1 MEANFSYHWP
11 AFLRYAWIRACRAQK
26 ARWNIQM
33 PRPPRLM
40 VLDPAGTRREVSV
53 TSFPF
58 RVGRQTGNELVLR
71 DSRISRQQAQFT
83 AANGSCFVEDLGS
96 RHGTFVNGQRIGGL
110 HPLSGKDTIDFGMP
124 DSFKLVYLG
133 DEATLEELI
142 EQVEK
147 PAPATPGTQGLYHLG
162 VLLEVARTL
171 GSGLSLEDVLSA
183 VVDAA
188 IRVTRTERGVLL
200 LTNEAGELKPKVARD
215 AKGELIAADQLKI
228 SSGVLKRVASSRR
241 ELIVSDTGDEA
252 TVGQQASVASLS
264 LLTIVAIPIEKLPV
278 IASVDVTITS
288 EEAEL
293 LGVLYLDSRSP
304 SAAFT
309 DIDREVVRTLAREAA
324 NVIENARLF
333 SAARA
338 KARLDHEIEI
348 ASQIQRELLP
358 KTFPQ
363 MPHIA
368 VTASTLACHSVGGDC
383 FDVVELNGGRYGFFV
398 GDVAGKGIAA
408 SLLATLLQGV
418 FYTTAA
424 LDIPLVEV
432 TTRVNQFLCERS
444 SDDRYA
450 TLFYGV
456 LDPQGKLEYINA
468 GHVPPLIR
476 RASGE
481 LIELS
486 SSNFP
491 VGMFREAEFA
501 SQRVSLAPGDY
512 LVIYSDGV
520 SEARNLRDEMF
531 EQERLSSLMRDFS
544 GAGVE
549 QLAEAIGSGVRNF
562 TGGAPQADDITMVVI
577 QYKG

>member
-1 MEANFSYHWP
+1 MV
-11 AFLRYAWIRACRAQK
+11 
-26 ARWNIQM
+26 M
-33 PRPPRLM
+33 PRTPRLL
-40 VLDPAGTRREVSV
+40 VLDPAGARGEVPL

-58 RVGRQTGNELVLR
+58 RIGRQTGNELVLR
-71 DSRISRQQAQFT
+71 DSRISRQQAQI
-83 AANGSCFVEDLGS
+83 AAAEGGYFLEDLGS
-96 RHGTFVNGQRIGGL
+96 RHGTFVNGQRITGL
-110 HPLSGKDTIDFGMP
+110 HTLSPKDAIDFGMP

-171 GSGLSLEDVLSA
+171 GSGLSLEDVLAA

-200 LTNEAGELKPKVARD
+200 LANDAGELAPVVARD

-228 SSGVLKRVASSRR
+228 SSGVLKRVADSRR
-241 ELIVSDTGDEA
+241 ELIVSDTGDE
-252 TVGQQASVASLS
+252 VGLGQQASVASLS

-278 IASVDVTITS
+278 IAAVDLTITS

-304 SAAFT
+304 STAFT
-309 DIDREVVRTLAREAA
+309 EIDREVLRTLAHEAA

-333 SAARA
+333 SASRA

-348 ASQIQRELLP
+348 ASQIQRDLLP

-368 VTASTLACHSVGGDC
+368 VTGSTLACHSVGGDC
-383 FDVVELNGGRYGFFV
+383 FDVVALSGGRFGFFV
-398 GDVAGKGIAA
+398 GDVAGKGVAA
-408 SLLATLLQGV
+408 SLLATLLLGV

-424 LDIPLVEV
+424 LDIPLAEI
-432 TTRVNQFLCERS
+432 TKRVNQFLCERS
-444 SDDRYA
+444 SEDRYA

-456 LDPQGKLEYINA
+456 LDPAGNLEYINA
-468 GHVPPLIR
+468 GHVPPLVR
-476 RASGE
+476 RPSGE
-481 LIELS
+481 LIELP

-491 VGMFREAEFA
+491 VGMFQEAEFA
-501 SQRVSLAPGDY
+501 TERVLLSAGDY

-520 SEARNLRDEMF
+520 SEARNLRDDMF
-531 EQERLSSLMRDFS
+531 EHERLSSLMSSFS
-544 GAGVE
+544 GENVE
-549 QLAEAIGSGVRNF
+549 QLADAIRTGVRNF
-562 TGGAPQADDITMVVI
+562 TGGAPQADDITMVVV

>member
-1 MEANFSYHWP
+1 
-11 AFLRYAWIRACRAQK
+11 
-26 ARWNIQM
+26 M
-33 PRPPRLM
+33 PRPTRLLI
-40 VLDPAGTRREVSV
+40 LDPAGVRREVSV

-58 RVGRQTGNELVLR
+58 RIGRQTGNELVLR
-71 DSRISRQQAQFT
+71 DSRISRQQAQLT
-83 AANGSCFVEDLGS
+83 MANGACFLEDLGS
-96 RHGTFVNGQRIGGL
+96 RHGTFVNGERVSGL
-110 HPLSGKDTIDFGMP
+110 YSLSAKDTIDFGMP

-142 EQVEK
+142 EQVER
-147 PAPATPGTQGLYHLG
+147 PAPATPGAQGLYHLG
-162 VLLEVARTL
+162 VLLEVARTMS
-171 GSGLSLEDVLSA
+171 SGLSLEDVLSA

-188 IRVTRTERGVLL
+188 IRITHTERGVLL
-200 LTNEAGELKPKVARD
+200 LADDAGELKPAVARD
-215 AKGELIAADQLKI
+215 SKGELLAIEQLKI
-228 SSGVLKRVASSRR
+228 SSGVLKRVATSRR
-241 ELIVSDTGDEA
+241 ELIVSDTGDETA
-252 TVGQQASVASLS
+252 VGQQASVASLS

-288 EEAEL
+288 EEADL

-309 DIDREVVRTLAREAA
+309 EIDREVVRTLAREAA

-333 SAARA
+333 ASSRA

-348 ASQIQRELLP
+348 ASHIQRELLP

-363 MPHIA
+363 MPHVA

-383 FDVVELNGGRYGFFV
+383 FDVIPLGGSRYGFFV

-424 LDIPLVEV
+424 LDIPV
-432 TTRVNQFLCERS
+432 TEITKRVNQFLCERS
-444 SDDRYA
+444 SEDRYA

-456 LDPQGKLEYINA
+456 LDLTGTLEYINA
-468 GHVPPLIR
+468 GHVPPLVR
-476 RASGE
+476 RASHE
-481 LIELS
+481 LVELPS
-486 SSNFP
+486 ANFP
-491 VGMFREAEFA
+491 VGMFKEAEFTA
-501 SQRVSLAPGDY
+501 ERISLSAGDY
-512 LVIYSDGV
+512 VVIYSDGV
-520 SEARNLRDEMF
+520 SEARNLHDEMF
-531 EQERLSSLMRDFS
+531 EQERLSSLLREFS
-544 GAGVE
+544 GSTVE
-549 QLAEAIGSGVRNF
+549 ELAESIRSGVRNF

>member
-1 MEANFSYHWP
+1 
-11 AFLRYAWIRACRAQK
+11 
-26 ARWNIQM
+26 M
-33 PRPPRLM
+33 PRPPRLLI
-40 VLDPAGTRREVSV
+40 LDPAGVRREVSV

-58 RVGRQTGNELVLR
+58 RIGRQTGNELVLR
-71 DSRISRQQAQFT
+71 DSRISRQQAQLT
-83 AANGSCFVEDLGS
+83 MANGACFLEDLGS
-96 RHGTFVNGQRIGGL
+96 RHGTFVNGERIPGL
-110 HPLSGKDTIDFGMP
+110 HPLSAKDTVDFGMP

-147 PAPATPGTQGLYHLG
+147 PAPATPGAQGLYHLG

-188 IRVTRTERGVLL
+188 IRITRTERGVLL
-200 LTNEAGELKPKVARD
+200 LADDAGELKPAVARD
-215 AKGELIAADQLKI
+215 SKGELLAIDQLKI
-228 SSGVLKRVASSRR
+228 SSGVLKRVATSRR
-241 ELIVSDTGDEA
+241 ELIVSDTGDEVG
-252 TVGQQASVASLS
+252 VGQQASVASLS

-278 IASVDVTITS
+278 IASVDLTITS
-288 EEAEL
+288 EEADL

-304 SAAFT
+304 STAFT
-309 DIDREVVRTLAREAA
+309 EIDREVLRTLAREAA

-333 SAARA
+333 AASRA
-338 KARLDHEIEI
+338 KVRLDHEIEI

-363 MPHIA
+363 MPYVA

-383 FDVVELNGGRYGFFV
+383 FDVVALGGGRYGFFV

-424 LDIPLVEV
+424 LDIPLAEA
-432 TTRVNQFLCERS
+432 TKRVNQFLCERS

-456 LDPQGKLEYINA
+456 LDPAGTLEYINA
-468 GHVPPLIR
+468 GHVPPLVR
-476 RASGE
+476 RASNE
-481 LIELS
+481 LIELP

-491 VGMFREAEFA
+491 VGMFKEAEFA
-501 SQRVSLAPGDY
+501 SERVSLSAGDY

-544 GAGVE
+544 GSTVE
-549 QLAEAIGSGVRNF
+549 QLAEAIRTGVRNF

>member
-1 MEANFSYHWP
+1 
-11 AFLRYAWIRACRAQK
+11 
-26 ARWNIQM
+26 
-33 PRPPRLM
+33 
-40 VLDPAGTRREVSV
+40 
-53 TSFPF
+53 
-58 RVGRQTGNELVLR
+58 
-71 DSRISRQQAQFT
+71 
-83 AANGSCFVEDLGS
+83 
-96 RHGTFVNGQRIGGL
+96 
-110 HPLSGKDTIDFGMP
+110 
-124 DSFKLVYLG
+124 
-133 DEATLEELI
+133 LEELI

-147 PAPATPGTQGLYHLG
+147 PAPATPGAQGLYHLG

-188 IRVTRTERGVLL
+188 IRITRTERGVLL
-200 LTNEAGELKPKVARD
+200 LTDEAGELKPAVARD
-215 AKGELIAADQLKI
+215 SKGELIPIEQLRI
-228 SSGVLKRVASSRR
+228 SSGVLKRVATSRR

-252 TVGQQASVASLS
+252 AAVGQQASVASLS

-278 IASVDVTITS
+278 IASVDLTITS
-288 EEAEL
+288 EEADL

-309 DIDREVVRTLAREAA
+309 EIDREVVRTLAREAA

-333 SAARA
+333 ASSRA

-363 MPHIA
+363 IPHVA

-383 FDVVELNGGRYGFFV
+383 FDVVELSGGRYGFFV

-424 LDIPLVEV
+424 LDIPLAEV
-432 TTRVNQFLCERS
+432 TARVNQFLCERS
-444 SDDRYA
+444 SEDRYA

-456 LDPQGKLEYINA
+456 LDPAGNLEYINA
-468 GHVPPLIR
+468 GHVPPLVR
-476 RASGE
+476 RPSGD
-481 LIELS
+481 LIELP

-491 VGMFREAEFA
+491 VGMFKEAEFTTE
-501 SQRVSLAPGDY
+501 RVSLSAGDY
-512 LVIYSDGV
+512 VVIYSDGV
-520 SEARNLRDEMF
+520 SEARNMSDEMF

-544 GAGVE
+544 GSSVE
-549 QLAEAIGSGVRNF
+549 ELAEAIRTGVRNF

>member
-1 MEANFSYHWP
+1 
-11 AFLRYAWIRACRAQK
+11 
-26 ARWNIQM
+26 M
-33 PRPPRLM
+33 PRPPRLLI
-40 VLDPAGTRREVSV
+40 LDPAGVRREATV

-58 RVGRQTGNELVLR
+58 RIGRQTGNELVLR
-71 DSRISRQQAQFT
+71 DSRISRQQAQLT
-83 AANGSCFVEDLGS
+83 MANGACILEDLGS
-96 RHGTFVNGQRIGGL
+96 RHGTFVNGERVNGQCS
-110 HPLSGKDTIDFGMP
+110 LSAKDSIDFGMP
-124 DSFKLVYLG
+124 DSFKLIYLG

-147 PAPATPGTQGLYHLG
+147 PAPATPGAQGLYHLG

-188 IRVTRTERGVLL
+188 IRITRTERGVLL
-200 LTNEAGELKPKVARD
+200 LTDEAGELKPAVARD
-215 AKGELIAADQLKI
+215 SKGELIPIEQLRI
-228 SSGVLKRVASSRR
+228 SSGVLKRVATSRR

-252 TVGQQASVASLS
+252 AAVGQQASVASLS

-278 IASVDVTITS
+278 IASVDLTITS
-288 EEAEL
+288 EEADL

-309 DIDREVVRTLAREAA
+309 EIDREVVRTLAREAA

-333 SAARA
+333 ASSRA

-363 MPHIA
+363 IPHVA

-383 FDVVELNGGRYGFFV
+383 FDVVELSGGRYGFFV

-424 LDIPLVEV
+424 LDIPLAEV
-432 TTRVNQFLCERS
+432 TARVNQFLCERS
-444 SDDRYA
+444 SEDRYA

-456 LDPQGKLEYINA
+456 LDPAGNLEYINS
-468 GHVPPLIR
+468 GHVPPLVR
-476 RASGE
+476 RPSGD
-481 LIELS
+481 LIELP

-491 VGMFREAEFA
+491 VGMFKEAEFTTE
-501 SQRVSLAPGDY
+501 RVSLSAGDY
-512 LVIYSDGV
+512 VVIYSDGV
-520 SEARNLRDEMF
+520 SEARNMSDEMF

-544 GAGVE
+544 GSSVE
-549 QLAEAIGSGVRNF
+549 ELAEAIRTGVRNF

>member
-1 MEANFSYHWP
+1 
-11 AFLRYAWIRACRAQK
+11 
-26 ARWNIQM
+26 M
-33 PRPPRLM
+33 PRPPRLLI
-40 VLDPAGTRREVSV
+40 LDPAGTKREVPV

-58 RVGRQTGNELVLR
+58 RIGRQTGNELVLR
-71 DSRISRQQAQFT
+71 DSRISRQQAQLT
-83 AANGSCFVEDLGS
+83 MADGVCFLEDLGS
-96 RHGTFVNGQRIGGL
+96 RHGTFVNGERVAGL
-110 HPLSGKDTIDFGMP
+110 SPLSAKDTVDFGMP

-142 EQVEK
+142 EQVER
-147 PAPATPGTQGLYHLG
+147 PAPATPGAQGLYHLG
-162 VLLEVARTL
+162 VLLEVARTM
-171 GSGLSLEDVLSA
+171 GSGLSLEDVLAA

-188 IRVTRTERGVLL
+188 IRITRTERGVLL
-200 LTNEAGELKPKVARD
+200 LSDETGNLRPVVARD
-215 AKGELIAADQLKI
+215 AKGESIAAEQLKI
-228 SSGVLKRVASSRR
+228 SSGVLNRVATSRR
-241 ELIVSDTGDEA
+241 EIIVSDTGDDA
-252 TVGQQASVASLS
+252 GVGQQASVASLS

-278 IASVDVTITS
+278 IAAVDLTITS

-309 DIDREVVRTLAREAA
+309 EIDREVVRTLAREAA

-358 KTFPQ
+358 RAFPQ

-383 FDVVELNGGRYGFFV
+383 FDVIPLGGGRYGFFV

-424 LDIPLVEV
+424 LDIPLAEV
-432 TTRVNQFLCERS
+432 TKRVNQFLCERS

-456 LDPQGKLEYINA
+456 LDPSGQLEYINA
-468 GHVPPLIR
+468 GHVPPLVR

-491 VGMFREAEFA
+491 VGMFAEAEFA
-501 SQRVSLAPGDY
+501 SVRVPLSSGDY

-520 SEARNLRDEMF
+520 SEARNLKEEMF
-531 EQERLSSLMRDFS
+531 EQERLSALMRDFS
-544 GAGVE
+544 GSTVE
-549 QLAEAIGSGVRNF
+549 QLAETIRTSVRDF
-562 TGGAPQADDITMVVI
+562 TGGAPQADDITMLVI
-577 QYKG
+577 QFRG

>member
-1 MEANFSYHWP
+1 
-11 AFLRYAWIRACRAQK
+11 
-26 ARWNIQM
+26 M
-33 PRPPRLM
+33 PRTPRLL
-40 VLDPAGTRREVSV
+40 VLDPAGARREVPL

-58 RVGRQTGNELVLR
+58 RIGRQTGNELVLR
-71 DSRISRQQAQFT
+71 DSRISRQQAQIAVADGGYFL
-83 AANGSCFVEDLGS
+83 EDLGS
-96 RHGTFVNGQRIGGL
+96 RHGTFVNGQRITGL
-110 HPLSGKDTIDFGMP
+110 HTLSPKDAIDFGMP

-171 GSGLSLEDVLSA
+171 GSGLSLEDVLAA

-200 LTNEAGELKPKVARD
+200 LANDAGQLAPVVARD

-228 SSGVLKRVASSRR
+228 SSGVLKRVADSRR
-241 ELIVSDTGDEA
+241 ELIVSDTGDE
-252 TVGQQASVASLS
+252 VSLGQQASVASLS

-278 IASVDVTITS
+278 IAAVDLTITS

-304 SAAFT
+304 STAFT
-309 DIDREVVRTLAREAA
+309 EIDREVLRTLAHEAA

-333 SAARA
+333 SASRA

-348 ASQIQRELLP
+348 ASQIQRDLLP

-368 VTASTLACHSVGGDC
+368 VTGSTLACHSVGGDC
-383 FDVVELNGGRYGFFV
+383 FDVVALSGGRFGFFV
-398 GDVAGKGIAA
+398 GDVAGKGVAA
-408 SLLATLLQGV
+408 SLLATLLLGV

-424 LDIPLVEV
+424 LDIPLAEI
-432 TTRVNQFLCERS
+432 TKRVNQFLCERS
-444 SDDRYA
+444 SEDRYA

-456 LDPQGKLEYINA
+456 LDPAGNLEYINA
-468 GHVPPLIR
+468 GHVPPLVR

-481 LIELS
+481 LIELP

-491 VGMFREAEFA
+491 VGMFQEAEFA
-501 SQRVSLAPGDY
+501 TERVSLSAGDY

-520 SEARNLRDEMF
+520 SEARNLRDDMF
-531 EQERLSSLMRDFS
+531 EQERLSSLMRSFS
-544 GAGVE
+544 GENVE
-549 QLAEAIGSGVRNF
+549 QLADAIRAGVRNF
-562 TGGAPQADDITMVVI
+562 TGGAPQADDITMVVV

>member
-1 MEANFSYHWP
+1 
-11 AFLRYAWIRACRAQK
+11 
-26 ARWNIQM
+26 M
-33 PRPPRLM
+33 PRPPRLLI
-40 VLDPAGTRREVSV
+40 LDPAGVRREVSV

-58 RVGRQTGNELVLR
+58 RIGRQTGNELVLR
-71 DSRISRQQAQFT
+71 DSRISRQQAQLT
-83 AANGSCFVEDLGS
+83 MANGACFLEDLGS
-96 RHGTFVNGQRIGGL
+96 RHGTFVNGERIPGL
-110 HPLSGKDTIDFGMP
+110 HPLSAKDTVDFGMP

-147 PAPATPGTQGLYHLG
+147 PAPATPGAQGLYHLG

-188 IRVTRTERGVLL
+188 IRITRTERGVLL
-200 LTNEAGELKPKVARD
+200 LADDAGELKPAVARD
-215 AKGELIAADQLKI
+215 SKGELLPIDQLKI
-228 SSGVLKRVASSRR
+228 SSGVLKRVATSRR
-241 ELIVSDTGDEA
+241 ELIVSDTGDEVG
-252 TVGQQASVASLS
+252 VGQQASVASLS

-278 IASVDVTITS
+278 IASVDLTITS

-304 SAAFT
+304 STAFT
-309 DIDREVVRTLAREAA
+309 EIDREVLRTLAREAA

-333 SAARA
+333 AASRA
-338 KARLDHEIEI
+338 KVRLDHEIEI

-363 MPHIA
+363 MPYVA

-383 FDVVELNGGRYGFFV
+383 FDVVALGGGRYGFFV

-424 LDIPLVEV
+424 LDIPLAEA
-432 TTRVNQFLCERS
+432 TKRVNQFLCERS

-456 LDPQGKLEYINA
+456 LDPAGTLEYINA
-468 GHVPPLIR
+468 GHVPPLVR
-476 RASGE
+476 RASNE

-491 VGMFREAEFA
+491 VGMFKEAEFT
-501 SQRVSLAPGDY
+501 SERVSLSAGDY
-512 LVIYSDGV
+512 VVIYSDGV
-520 SEARNLRDEMF
+520 SEARNLSDEMF

-544 GAGVE
+544 GTTVE
-549 QLAEAIGSGVRNF
+549 QLAEAIRTGVRNF

>member
-1 MEANFSYHWP
+1 M
-11 AFLRYAWIRACRAQK
+11 
-26 ARWNIQM
+26 ART
-33 PRPPRLM
+33 PRLLLM
-40 VLDPAGTRREVSV
+40 DPAGARREVPLAPL
-53 TSFPF
+53 PF
-58 RVGRQTGNELVLR
+58 RIGRQVGNELVLR
-71 DSRISRQQAQFT
+71 DSRISRQQAQIAMADGT
-83 AANGSCFVEDLGS
+83 YLLEDLGS
-96 RHGTFVNGQRIGGL
+96 RHGTFVNGKRITGM
-110 HPLSGKDTIDFGMP
+110 HPLAPKDTVDFGMP

-133 DEATLEELI
+133 DEATLEELL

-171 GSGLSLEDVLSA
+171 GSGLSLEDVLAA

-200 LTNEAGELKPKVARD
+200 LADESGRLAPVVARD
-215 AKGELIAADQLKI
+215 AKGELIAPEQLKI
-228 SSGVLKRVASSRR
+228 SSGVLKRVAATRR

-252 TVGQQASVASLS
+252 SIGQQASVASLS
-264 LLTIVAIPIEKLPV
+264 LLTVVAIPIEKLPV
-278 IASVDVTITS
+278 IAAVDLTITS

-304 SAAFT
+304 STAFT
-309 DIDREVVRTLAREAA
+309 EMDREVLRTLAREAA
-324 NVIENARLF
+324 TVMENARLF

-358 KTFPQ
+358 KAFPQ

-368 VTASTLACHSVGGDC
+368 VTGSTLSCHSVGGDC
-383 FDVVELNGGRYGFFV
+383 FDVVSLDGGRYGFFV

-424 LDIPLVEV
+424 LDIPLSEI
-432 TTRVNQFLCERS
+432 TRRVNQFLCERS

-456 LDPQGKLEYINA
+456 LDPAGALEYVNA
-468 GHVPPLIR
+468 GHVPPLVR
-476 RASGE
+476 RAKGE
-481 LIELS
+481 LLELG

-491 VGMFREAEFA
+491 VGMFPDAKFETR
-501 SQRVSLAPGDY
+501 RVSLCAGDY
-512 LVIYSDGV
+512 VVIYSDGV

-531 EQERLSSLMRDFS
+531 EQERLSALLLDFN
-544 GAGVE
+544 GDGVE
-549 QLAEAIGSGVRNF
+549 QLAEAIRAGVRNF
-562 TGGAPQADDITMVVI
+562 TGGAPQADDITMVVVR
-577 QYKG
+577 YKG

>member
-1 MEANFSYHWP
+1 M
-11 AFLRYAWIRACRAQK
+11 L
-26 ARWNIQM
+26 
-33 PRPPRLM
+33 
-40 VLDPAGTRREVSV
+40 VLDPAGTRREVV
-53 TSFPF
+53 ITLFPF
-58 RVGRQTGNELVLR
+58 RIGRQTGNELTLR
-71 DSRISRQQAQFT
+71 DSRISRQQAQIT
-83 AANGSCFVEDLGS
+83 CVEGTYFLEDQAS
-96 RHGTFVNGQRIGGL
+96 RHGTFVNGVRIVGQHAL
-110 HPLSGKDTIDFGMP
+110 KPKDSVDFGMP

-171 GSGLSLEDVLSA
+171 GSGLSLEDVLAA

-200 LTNEAGELKPKVARD
+200 LADSEGAMKPVVARD
-215 AKGELIAADQLKI
+215 AKGGSLPVSELKI
-228 SSGVLKRVASSRR
+228 SSGVLKRVATSRR

-252 TVGQQASVASLS
+252 SINQQASVASLS

-278 IASVDVTITS
+278 IAAVDVTITS
-288 EEAEL
+288 EESDL

-304 SAAFT
+304 STAFS
-309 DIDREVVRTLAREAA
+309 DIDREVLRTLTREAA

-333 SAARA
+333 ASSRD

-363 MPHIA
+363 TPHIA
-368 VTASTLACHSVGGDC
+368 VTGSTLACHSVGGDC
-383 FDVVELNGGRYGFFV
+383 FDVVALGGGRFGFFV

-424 LDIPLVEV
+424 LDIPLAEV
-432 TTRVNQFLCERS
+432 TQRVNQFLCERS

-456 LDPQGKLEYINA
+456 LDPAGNLEYINA
-468 GHVPPLIR
+468 GHVPPLVR
-476 RASGE
+476 RASGDVAE
-481 LIELS
+481 LN

-491 VGMFREAEFA
+491 VGMFAEAEFKSERITLGA
-501 SQRVSLAPGDY
+501 GDY

-520 SEARNLRDEMF
+520 SEAKNMKEDMF
-531 EQERLSSLMRDFS
+531 EQARLDALMRGFS
-544 GAGVE
+544 GATVE
-549 QLAEAIGSGVRNF
+549 ELAETIRSKVREF
-562 TGGAPQADDITMVVI
+562 TGGAPQADDITMVIV
-577 QYKG
+577 QYKGAAQRVGAQA

>member
-1 MEANFSYHWP
+1 MA
-11 AFLRYAWIRACRAQK
+11 
-26 ARWNIQM
+26 
-33 PRPPRLM
+33 RPPRLL
-40 VLDPAGTRREVSV
+40 VLDPAGARREVPV
-53 TSFPF
+53 TQFPF
-58 RVGRQTGNELVLR
+58 RIGRQTGNELVLR
-71 DSRISRQQAQFT
+71 DSRISRQQAQIAF
-83 AANGSCFVEDLGS
+83 ADNSYLLEDMGS
-96 RHGTFVNGQRIGGL
+96 RHGTFVNGKKITGL
-110 HPLSGKDTIDFGMP
+110 HSLSPKDAIDFGMP

-171 GSGLSLEDVLSA
+171 GSGLSLEDVLAA
-183 VVDAA
+183 VVEAA

-200 LTNEAGELKPKVARD
+200 LANETGELTPMVARD
-215 AKGELIAADQLKI
+215 SKGEPIAPDQLKI
-228 SSGVLKRVASSRR
+228 SSGVLKRVAASRR
-241 ELIVSDTGDEA
+241 ELIVSDTGDE
-252 TVGQQASVASLS
+252 VSLGQQASVASLS

-278 IASVDVTITS
+278 IAAVDLTITS

-304 SAAFT
+304 STAFSE
-309 DIDREVVRTLAREAA
+309 IDREVLRTLAREAA
-324 NVIENARLF
+324 TVIENARLF

-358 KTFPQ
+358 KSFPQ
-363 MPHIA
+363 MSHVS
-368 VTASTLACHSVGGDC
+368 VTGSTLACHSVGGDC
-383 FDVVELNGGRYGFFV
+383 FDVVALSGDRYGFFV

-424 LDIPLVEV
+424 LDIPLAEL
-432 TTRVNQFLCERS
+432 TKRVNQFLCERS
-444 SDDRYA
+444 SEDRYA

-456 LDPQGKLEYINA
+456 LTPSGEFEYINA
-468 GHVPPLIR
+468 GHVPPLVR

-481 LIELS
+481 VIELGAA
-486 SSNFP
+486 NFP
-491 VGMFREAEFA
+491 VGMFPEAEFSAERA
-501 SQRVSLAPGDY
+501 SLYAGDY

-531 EQERLSSLMRDFS
+531 EQDRLNELMKTFS
-544 GAGVE
+544 GENVE
-549 QLAEAIGSGVRNF
+549 QLAEAIRSGVRSF
-562 TGGAPQADDITMVVI
+562 TGGAPQADDITMVIV

>member
-1 MEANFSYHWP
+1 M
-11 AFLRYAWIRACRAQK
+11 
-26 ARWNIQM
+26 
-33 PRPPRLM
+33 
-40 VLDPAGTRREVSV
+40 
-53 TSFPF
+53 
-58 RVGRQTGNELVLR
+58 
-71 DSRISRQQAQFT
+71 
-83 AANGSCFVEDLGS
+83 ANGACILEDLGS
-96 RHGTFVNGQRIGGL
+96 RHGTFVNGERVNGQCS
-110 HPLSGKDTIDFGMP
+110 LSAKDSIDFGMP
-124 DSFKLVYLG
+124 DSFKLIYLG

-147 PAPATPGTQGLYHLG
+147 PAPATPGAQGLYHLG

-188 IRVTRTERGVLL
+188 IRITRTERGVLL
-200 LTNEAGELKPKVARD
+200 LTDEAGELKPAVARD
-215 AKGELIAADQLKI
+215 SKGELIPIEQLRI
-228 SSGVLKRVASSRR
+228 SSGVLKRVATSRR

-252 TVGQQASVASLS
+252 AAVGQQASVASLS

-278 IASVDVTITS
+278 IASVDLTITS
-288 EEAEL
+288 EEADL

-309 DIDREVVRTLAREAA
+309 EIDREVVRTLAREAA

-333 SAARA
+333 ASSRA

-363 MPHIA
+363 IPHVA

-383 FDVVELNGGRYGFFV
+383 FDVVELSGGRYGFFV

-424 LDIPLVEV
+424 LDIPLAEV
-432 TTRVNQFLCERS
+432 TARVNQFLCERS
-444 SDDRYA
+444 SEDRYA

-456 LDPQGKLEYINA
+456 LDPAGNLEYINA
-468 GHVPPLIR
+468 GHVPPLVR
-476 RASGE
+476 RPSGD
-481 LIELS
+481 LIELP

-491 VGMFREAEFA
+491 VGMFKEAEFTTE
-501 SQRVSLAPGDY
+501 RVSLSAGDY
-512 LVIYSDGV
+512 VVIYSDGV
-520 SEARNLRDEMF
+520 SEARNMSDEMF

-544 GAGVE
+544 GSSVE
-549 QLAEAIGSGVRNF
+549 ELAEAIRTGVRNF

>member
-1 MEANFSYHWP
+1 
-11 AFLRYAWIRACRAQK
+11 
-26 ARWNIQM
+26 M
-33 PRPPRLM
+33 PRPPRLL
-40 VLDPAGTRREVSV
+40 VLDPAGVRREVAA

-58 RVGRQTGNELVLR
+58 RIGRQTGNELVLR
-71 DSRISRQQAQFT
+71 DSRISRQQAQLT
-83 AANGSCFVEDLGS
+83 TANGSCFIEDLGS
-96 RHGTFVNGQRIGGL
+96 RHGTFVNGERIDGL
-110 HPLSGKDTIDFGMP
+110 RVLAAKDSVDFGMP
-124 DSFKLVYLG
+124 DSFKVVYLG

-142 EQVEK
+142 EQVER
-147 PAPATPGTQGLYHLG
+147 PAPATPGAQGLYHLG

-188 IRVTRTERGVLL
+188 IRITRTERGVLL
-200 LTNEAGELKPKVARD
+200 LTDEAGELKPVVARD

-228 SSGVLKRVASSRR
+228 SSGVLKRVANSRR
-241 ELIVSDTGDEA
+241 ELIVSDTGEDA
-252 TVGQQASVASLS
+252 GVNQQASVASLS

-278 IASVDVTITS
+278 IAAVDVTITS
-288 EEAEL
+288 EEADL

-309 DIDREVVRTLAREAA
+309 EIDREVVRTLAREAA

-348 ASQIQRELLP
+348 ASQIQRQLLP

-368 VTASTLACHSVGGDC
+368 VTASALACHSVGGDC
-383 FDVVELNGGRYGFFV
+383 FDVVELSGGRHGFFV

-424 LDIPLVEV
+424 LDIPIAEV
-432 TTRVNQFLCERS
+432 TKRVNQFLCERS
-444 SDDRYA
+444 SEDRYA
-450 TLFYGV
+450 TLFYGI
-456 LDPQGKLEYINA
+456 LDPAGNLEYINA
-468 GHVPPLIR
+468 GHVPPLVR

-481 LIELS
+481 LTELS

-491 VGMFREAEFA
+491 VGMFQEADFNSE
-501 SQRVSLAPGDY
+501 RVSLAAGDY

-520 SEARNLRDEMF
+520 SEARNLRDDMF
-531 EQERLSSLMRDFS
+531 EQERLSALMKDFS
-544 GAGVE
+544 GSSVE
-549 QLAEAIGSGVRNF
+549 QLAEAIQTGVRNF

>member
-1 MEANFSYHWP
+1 MA
-11 AFLRYAWIRACRAQK
+11 
-26 ARWNIQM
+26 
-33 PRPPRLM
+33 RPPRLL
-40 VLDPAGTRREVSV
+40 VLDPAGARREVPV
-53 TSFPF
+53 TQFPF
-58 RVGRQTGNELVLR
+58 RIGRQTGNELVLR
-71 DSRISRQQAQFT
+71 DSRISRQQAQIAF
-83 AANGSCFVEDLGS
+83 ADESYLLEDLGS
-96 RHGTFVNGQRIGGL
+96 RHGTFVNGKKISGL
-110 HPLSGKDTIDFGMP
+110 HPLAPKDAIDFGMP

-162 VLLEVARTL
+162 VLLEVARTM
-171 GSGLSLEDVLSA
+171 GSGLSLEDVLAA
-183 VVDAA
+183 VVEAA

-200 LTNEAGELKPKVARD
+200 LANEAGELAPVVARD
-215 AKGELIAADQLKI
+215 SKGEQIAADQLKI
-228 SSGVLKRVASSRR
+228 SSGVLKRVAASRR
-241 ELIVSDTGDEA
+241 ELIVSDTGDE
-252 TVGQQASVASLS
+252 VSLGQQASVASLS

-278 IASVDVTITS
+278 IAAVDLTITS

-304 SAAFT
+304 STAFSE
-309 DIDREVVRTLAREAA
+309 IDREVLRTLAREAA
-324 NVIENARLF
+324 TVIENARLF

-358 KTFPQ
+358 KSFPE
-363 MPHIA
+363 MSHVS
-368 VTASTLACHSVGGDC
+368 VTGSTLACHSVGGDC
-383 FDVVELNGGRYGFFV
+383 FDVVALEGGRYGFFV

-424 LDIPLVEV
+424 LDIPLAEL
-432 TTRVNQFLCERS
+432 TKRVNQFLCERS
-444 SDDRYA
+444 SEDRYA

-456 LDPQGKLEYINA
+456 LDPSGSLEYINA
-468 GHVPPLIR
+468 GHVPPLVR

-481 LIELS
+481 VVELGAA
-486 SSNFP
+486 NFP
-491 VGMFREAEFA
+491 VGMFPEAEFA
-501 SQRVSLAPGDY
+501 SERALLQAGDY

-531 EQERLSSLMRDFS
+531 EQERLNELVKTFP
-544 GAGVE
+544 GENVE
-549 QLAEAIGSGVRNF
+549 QLAEAIRTGVRSF
-562 TGGAPQADDITMVVI
+562 TGGAPQADDVTMVVV

>member
-1 MEANFSYHWP
+1 
-11 AFLRYAWIRACRAQK
+11 
-26 ARWNIQM
+26 
-33 PRPPRLM
+33 
-40 VLDPAGTRREVSV
+40 V

-58 RVGRQTGNELVLR
+58 RIGRQTGNELVLR
-71 DSRISRQQAQFT
+71 DSRISRQQAQLT
-83 AANGSCFVEDLGS
+83 AADGVCFLEDLGS
-96 RHGTFVNGQRIGGL
+96 RHGTFVNGERIAGL
-110 HPLSGKDTIDFGMP
+110 QPLSAKDTVDFGMP

-142 EQVEK
+142 EQVER
-147 PAPATPGTQGLYHLG
+147 PAPATPGAQGLYHLG
-162 VLLEVARTL
+162 VLLEVARTM
-171 GSGLSLEDVLSA
+171 GSGLSLEDVLAA

-188 IRVTRTERGVLL
+188 IRITRTERGVLL
-200 LTNEAGELKPKVARD
+200 LTDEAGELKPVVARD
-215 AKGELIAADQLKI
+215 AKGESIAAEQLRI

-241 ELIVSDTGDEA
+241 EIIVSDTGDDVG
-252 TVGQQASVASLS
+252 VGQQASVASLS

-278 IASVDVTITS
+278 IAAIDVTITS
-288 EEAEL
+288 EEADL

-309 DIDREVVRTLAREAA
+309 EIDREVVRTLAREAA

-338 KARLDHEIEI
+338 KARLDHEIQI

-358 KTFPQ
+358 KAFPQ

-383 FDVVELNGGRYGFFV
+383 FDVIPLGGGRYGFFV

-424 LDIPLVEV
+424 LDIPLIEV
-432 TTRVNQFLCERS
+432 TKRVNQFLCERS
-444 SDDRYA
+444 SEDRYA

-456 LDPQGKLEYINA
+456 LDPSGQLEYINA
-468 GHVPPLIR
+468 GHVPPLVR

-481 LIELS
+481 LVELS

-491 VGMFREAEFA
+491 VGMFTEAEFTA
-501 SQRVSLAPGDY
+501 ERLPLSCGDY

-520 SEARNLRDEMF
+520 SEARNLRDELF
-531 EQERLSSLMRDFS
+531 EQERLSSLVRDFS
-544 GAGVE
+544 GSTVE
-549 QLAEAIGSGVRNF
+549 QLAEAIRTSVRNF

>member
-1 MEANFSYHWP
+1 MA
-11 AFLRYAWIRACRAQK
+11 
-26 ARWNIQM
+26 
-33 PRPPRLM
+33 RPPRLL
-40 VLDPAGTRREVSV
+40 VLDPAGARREVPL
-53 TSFPF
+53 TQLPF
-58 RVGRQTGNELVLR
+58 RIGRQTGNELVLR
-71 DSRISRQQAQFT
+71 DSRISRQQAQIAF
-83 AANGSCFVEDLGS
+83 ADNSYLLEDMGS
-96 RHGTFVNGQRIGGL
+96 RHGTFVNGKKITGL
-110 HPLSGKDTIDFGMP
+110 HALSPKDAIDFGMP

-171 GSGLSLEDVLSA
+171 GSGLSLEDVLAA
-183 VVDAA
+183 VVEAA

-200 LTNEAGELKPKVARD
+200 LANDSGELTPMVARD
-215 AKGELIAADQLKI
+215 SKGEPIAPDQLKI
-228 SSGVLKRVASSRR
+228 SSGVLKRVAASRR
-241 ELIVSDTGDEA
+241 ELIVSDTGDE
-252 TVGQQASVASLS
+252 VSLGQQASVASLS

-278 IASVDVTITS
+278 IAAVDLTITS

-304 SAAFT
+304 STAFSE
-309 DIDREVVRTLAREAA
+309 IDREVLRTLAREAA
-324 NVIENARLF
+324 TVIENARLF

-348 ASQIQRELLP
+348 ASQIQRDLLP
-358 KTFPQ
+358 KSFPQ
-363 MPHIA
+363 MSHVS
-368 VTASTLACHSVGGDC
+368 VTGSTLACHSVGGDC
-383 FDVVELNGGRYGFFV
+383 FDVVALSDGRYGFFV

-424 LDIPLVEV
+424 LDIPLAEL
-432 TTRVNQFLCERS
+432 TKRVNQFLCERS
-444 SDDRYA
+444 SEDRYA

-456 LDPQGKLEYINA
+456 LDPSGELEYINA
-468 GHVPPLIR
+468 GHVPPLVR

-481 LIELS
+481 VIELGAA
-486 SSNFP
+486 NFP
-491 VGMFREAEFA
+491 VGMFPEAEFA
-501 SQRVSLAPGDY
+501 AERASLQAGDY

-531 EQERLSSLMRDFS
+531 EQERLNELVKTF
-544 GAGVE
+544 AGENVE
-549 QLAEAIGSGVRNF
+549 QFAEAIRSGVRSF
-562 TGGAPQADDITMVVI
+562 TGGAPQADDITMVVV

>member
-1 MEANFSYHWP
+1 M
-11 AFLRYAWIRACRAQK
+11 
-26 ARWNIQM
+26 
-33 PRPPRLM
+33 
-40 VLDPAGTRREVSV
+40 RREVSLA
-53 TSFPF
+53 SFPF
-58 RVGRQTGNELVLR
+58 RIGRQTGNELVLR
-71 DSRISRQQAQFT
+71 DSRISRQQAQI
-83 AANGSCFVEDLGS
+83 AAADGGYFLEDLGS
-96 RHGTFVNGQRIGGL
+96 RHGTFVNGQRITGL
-110 HPLSGKDTIDFGMP
+110 HTLSPKDAIDFGMP

-171 GSGLSLEDVLSA
+171 GSGLSLEDVLAA

-200 LTNEAGELKPKVARD
+200 LANDAGQLAPVVARD

-228 SSGVLKRVASSRR
+228 SSGVLKRVADSRR
-241 ELIVSDTGDEA
+241 ELIVSDTGDE
-252 TVGQQASVASLS
+252 VSLGQQASVASLS

-278 IASVDVTITS
+278 IAAVDLTITS

-304 SAAFT
+304 STAFT
-309 DIDREVVRTLAREAA
+309 EIDREVLRTLAHEAA

-333 SAARA
+333 SASRA

-348 ASQIQRELLP
+348 ASQIQRDLLP

-363 MPHIA
+363 MPHVA
-368 VTASTLACHSVGGDC
+368 VTGSTLACHSVGGDC
-383 FDVVELNGGRYGFFV
+383 FDVVALSGGRFGFFV
-398 GDVAGKGIAA
+398 GDVAGKGVAA
-408 SLLATLLQGV
+408 SLLATLLLGV

-424 LDIPLVEV
+424 LDIPLAEI
-432 TTRVNQFLCERS
+432 TKRVNQFLCERS
-444 SDDRYA
+444 SEDRYA

-456 LDPQGKLEYINA
+456 LDPAGNLEYINA
-468 GHVPPLIR
+468 GHVPPLVR

-481 LIELS
+481 LLELP

-491 VGMFREAEFA
+491 VGMFQEAEFA
-501 SQRVSLAPGDY
+501 TERVSLSAGDY

-520 SEARNLRDEMF
+520 SEARNLRDDMF
-531 EQERLSSLMRDFS
+531 EQERLSSLMRSFS
-544 GAGVE
+544 GENVE
-549 QLAEAIGSGVRNF
+549 QLADAIRTGVRNF
-562 TGGAPQADDITMVVI
+562 TGGAPQADDITMVVV

>member
-1 MEANFSYHWP
+1 VEITFFSAENAP
-11 AFLRYAWIRACRAQK
+11 IK
-26 ARWNIQM
+26 PTM
-33 PRPPRLM
+33 PRAPRLLI
-40 VLDPAGTRREVSV
+40 LDPAGVRREVSV

-58 RVGRQTGNELVLR
+58 RIGRQAGNELVLR
-71 DSRISRQQAQFT
+71 DSRISRQQAQIT
-83 AANGSCFVEDLGS
+83 SANGACFLEDLGS
-96 RHGTFVNGQRIGGL
+96 RHGTFVNGERVTGL
-110 HPLSGKDTIDFGMP
+110 HSLSAKDTVDFGMP
-124 DSFKLVYLG
+124 DSFKLIYLG

-142 EQVEK
+142 EQVER
-147 PAPATPGTQGLYHLG
+147 PAPATPGAQGLYHLG
-162 VLLEVARTL
+162 VLLEVARTM
-171 GSGLSLEDVLSA
+171 GSGLSLEDVLAA

-188 IRVTRTERGVLL
+188 IRITRTERGVLL
-200 LTNEAGELKPKVARD
+200 LSDDAGALKPVVARD
-215 AKGELIAADQLKI
+215 AKGELIAPDQLKI
-228 SSGVLKRVASSRR
+228 SSGVLKRVVNSRR
-241 ELIVSDTGDEA
+241 ELIVSDTGEEA

-278 IASVDVTITS
+278 IASVDLTISS
-288 EEAEL
+288 EEADL

-309 DIDREVVRTLAREAA
+309 EIDREVVRTLAREAA

-358 KTFPQ
+358 KAFPQ
-363 MPHIA
+363 MAHVA

-383 FDVVELNGGRYGFFV
+383 FDVIPLGGGRYGFFV

-424 LDIPLVEV
+424 LDIPVTEV
-432 TTRVNQFLCERS
+432 PKRVNQFLCERS

-456 LDPQGKLEYINA
+456 LDPSGNLEYINA

-481 LIELS
+481 VVELP

-491 VGMFREAEFA
+491 VGMFAEAEFTSDRFPLGA
-501 SQRVSLAPGDY
+501 GDY

-544 GAGVE
+544 GSTVE
-549 QLAEAIGSGVRNF
+549 QLAEAIRTSVRTF

-577 QYKG
+577 QYRG

>member
-1 MEANFSYHWP
+1 
-11 AFLRYAWIRACRAQK
+11 
-26 ARWNIQM
+26 M
-33 PRPPRLM
+33 PRPPRLL
-40 VLDPAGTRREVSV
+40 VLDPAGARREVSV
-53 TSFPF
+53 TSYPF
-58 RVGRQTGNELVLR
+58 RIGRQTGNELVLR
-71 DSRISRQQAQFT
+71 DSRISRQQAQLT
-83 AANGSCFVEDLGS
+83 TANGSCFLEDLGS
-96 RHGTFVNGQRIGGL
+96 RHGTFVNGQRIAGL
-110 HPLSGKDTIDFGMP
+110 HSLSAKDTIDFGMP

-147 PAPATPGTQGLYHLG
+147 PAPATPGAQGLYHLG

-188 IRVTRTERGVLL
+188 IRITRTERGVLL
-200 LTNEAGELKPKVARD
+200 LANDAGELKPMVARD

-252 TVGQQASVASLS
+252 SVGQQASVASLS

-278 IASVDVTITS
+278 IAAVDVTITS

-358 KTFPQ
+358 KVFPQ
-363 MPHIA
+363 MSHIA
-368 VTASTLACHSVGGDC
+368 VSASTLACHSVGGDC
-383 FDVVELNGGRYGFFV
+383 FDVVALNGGRFGFFV

-408 SLLATLLQGV
+408 SLLAALLQGV

-432 TTRVNQFLCERS
+432 TKRVNQFLCERS

-456 LDPQGKLEYINA
+456 LDPHGALEYINA

-481 LIELS
+481 LAELS
-486 SSNFP
+486 SVNFP

-501 SQRVSLAPGDY
+501 AERAELGRGDY

-520 SEARNLRDEMF
+520 SEARNLREEMF
-531 EQERLSSLMRDFS
+531 EQERLSSLLRDFS
-544 GAGVE
+544 GAGAE
-549 QLAEAIGSGVRNF
+549 QLAEAIGMGVRNF

>member
-1 MEANFSYHWP
+1 MFS
-11 AFLRYAWIRACRAQK
+11 K
-26 ARWNIQM
+26 ARVITRNM
-33 PRPPRLM
+33 PRPPRLF
-40 VLDPAGTRREVSV
+40 VLDPAGARREVTA

-58 RVGRQTGNELVLR
+58 RIGRQTGNELVLR
-71 DSRISRQQAQFT
+71 DSRISRQQAQLTT
-83 AANGSCFVEDLGS
+83 ADSSCFIEDLGS
-96 RHGTFVNGQRIGGL
+96 RHGTFVNGERISGL
-110 HPLSGKDTIDFGMP
+110 RLLAAKDTVDFGMP

-133 DEATLEELI
+133 DEPTLEELI
-142 EQVEK
+142 EQVER
-147 PAPATPGTQGLYHLG
+147 PAPATPGAQGLYHLG

-188 IRVTRTERGVLL
+188 IRITRTERGVLL
-200 LTNEAGELKPKVARD
+200 LADDMGELKPVVARD

-228 SSGVLKRVASSRR
+228 SSGVLKRVATSRR
-241 ELIVSDTGDEA
+241 ELIVSDTGEDA
-252 TVGQQASVASLS
+252 GVNQQASVASLS
-264 LLTIVAIPIEKLPV
+264 LLTIVAIPVEKLPV
-278 IASVDVTITS
+278 VAAVDLTITS
-288 EEAEL
+288 EEADL

-309 DIDREVVRTLAREAA
+309 EIDREVVRTLAREAA

-363 MPHIA
+363 IPHVA

-383 FDVVELNGGRYGFFV
+383 FDVVALSGGRYGFFV

-424 LDIPLVEV
+424 LDIPV
-432 TTRVNQFLCERS
+432 TEITKRVNQFLCERS
-444 SDDRYA
+444 SEDRYA

-456 LDPQGKLEYINA
+456 LDPAGHLEYVNA
-468 GHVPPLIR
+468 GHVPPLVR
-476 RASGE
+476 RRSGE
-481 LIELS
+481 LTELPS
-486 SSNFP
+486 ANFP
-491 VGMFREAEFA
+491 VGMFRDAEFT
-501 SQRVSLAPGDY
+501 SERVALAAGDY

-520 SEARNLRDEMF
+520 SEARNLRDDMF
-531 EQERLSSLMRDFS
+531 EQERLNALMRDFS
-544 GAGVE
+544 GSCVE
-549 QLAEAIGSGVRNF
+549 QLAEAIQTGVRTF

>member
-1 MEANFSYHWP
+1 
-11 AFLRYAWIRACRAQK
+11 
-26 ARWNIQM
+26 M
-33 PRPPRLM
+33 PRPPRLLI
-40 VLDPAGTRREVSV
+40 LDPAGVRREVPV

-58 RVGRQTGNELVLR
+58 RIGRQTGNELVLR
-71 DSRISRQQAQFT
+71 DSRISRQQAQVT
-83 AANGSCFVEDLGS
+83 MANGSYFLEDLGS
-96 RHGTFVNGQRIGGL
+96 RHGTFVNGERIPGL
-110 HPLSGKDTIDFGMP
+110 HPLSAKDTVDFGMP

-142 EQVEK
+142 EQVER
-147 PAPATPGTQGLYHLG
+147 PAPATPGAQGLYHLG

-188 IRVTRTERGVLL
+188 IRITRTERGVLL
-200 LTNEAGELKPKVARD
+200 LADDAGELKPAVARD
-215 AKGELIAADQLKI
+215 SKGELLSIEQLKI
-228 SSGVLKRVASSRR
+228 SSGVLKRVATSRR

-252 TVGQQASVASLS
+252 AVGQQASVASLS

-278 IASVDVTITS
+278 IASVDLTITS
-288 EEAEL
+288 EEADL

-309 DIDREVVRTLAREAA
+309 EIDREVVRTLAREAA

-333 SAARA
+333 ASSRA

-363 MPHIA
+363 MAHVA

-383 FDVVELNGGRYGFFV
+383 FDVVALGGGRFGFFV

-424 LDIPLVEV
+424 LDIPLAEV

-444 SDDRYA
+444 SEDRYA

-456 LDPQGKLEYINA
+456 LDPAGNLEYINA
-468 GHVPPLIR
+468 GHVPPLVR
-476 RASGE
+476 RPSGE
-481 LIELS
+481 LIELP

-491 VGMFREAEFA
+491 VGMFKEAEFT
-501 SQRVSLAPGDY
+501 SDRVSLSAGDY
-512 LVIYSDGV
+512 VVIYSDGV
-520 SEARNLRDEMF
+520 SEARNLNDEMF
-531 EQERLSSLMRDFS
+531 EQEGLSSLLRDFS
-544 GAGVE
+544 GTTVE
-549 QLAEAIGSGVRNF
+549 QLAEAIRIGVRNF